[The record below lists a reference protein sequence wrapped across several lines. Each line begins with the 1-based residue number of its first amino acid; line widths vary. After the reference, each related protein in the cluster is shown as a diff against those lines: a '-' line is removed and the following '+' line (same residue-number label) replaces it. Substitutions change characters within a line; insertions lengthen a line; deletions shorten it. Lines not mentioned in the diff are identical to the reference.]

1 MASPYKDHSPS
12 KGSFLVLLDIS
23 KLQLVR
29 DALKSA
35 KFTDADWFDL
45 GLKLGLEYSDLK
57 SIEKDKDSN
66 STRLRECLGVWL
78 SSNSV
83 CTWEMLASAL
93 EELDRAAAEHIRK
106 KYGDPA
112 SQILQNYSTRI
123 SKIAFNSISIQLLY
137 TEGLIMEESQ
147 KKIEGCGGFLVAD
160 VIKEILSN
168 VFDDH
173 SKLIKLGNI
182 LLKSKEGAPVAEDM
196 LKDCKHT
203 FAPDLNSLELNPS
216 VSSVSVKGATYP
228 PTSGMCNQ

>member
-1 MASPYKDHSPS
+1 MIS
-12 KGSFLVLLDIS
+12 KDIS
-23 KLQLVR
+23 NLQLVR

-66 STRLRECLGVWL
+66 STRLRESLGVWL

-106 KYGDPA
+106 KCIIINYACVYVINDVNLIIDGDPA
-112 SQILQNYSTRI
+112 SQIFQSYSTRI
-123 SKIAFNSISIQLLY
+123 SKVVFNSISIQLLY

-147 KKIEGCGGFLVAD
+147 KKIEGCRGFLVAD

-168 VFDDH
+168 VVEDH
-173 SKLIKLGNI
+173 SKLIKLGDI
-182 LLKSKEGAPVAEDM
+182 LKSKEGAPFADDM
-196 LKDCKHT
+196 LKDCMY
-203 FAPDLNSLELNPS
+203 SLICTN
-216 VSSVSVKGATYP
+216 K
-228 PTSGMCNQ
+228 